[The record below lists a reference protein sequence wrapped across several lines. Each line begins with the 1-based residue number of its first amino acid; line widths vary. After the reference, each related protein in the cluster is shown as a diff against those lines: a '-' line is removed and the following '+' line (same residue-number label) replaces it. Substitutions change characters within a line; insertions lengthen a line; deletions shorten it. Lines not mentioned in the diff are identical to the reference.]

1 MSEKTT
7 EISGAELEI
16 MQILWDG
23 GKPLKIQEICDA
35 D

>member
-16 MQILWDG
+16 MQILLGRRQTVEDSG
-23 GKPLKIQEICDA
+23 NL
-35 D
+35 